1 MPNYGHLSLSCTK
14 IERPSPLE
22 KPSCKVRL
30 FANRHSRKYRQKV
43 TATTLS
49 PTASHPDFQLLAQT
63 AHVRF
68 HGRKRVHAR
77 LCQQDRTQRPTRRN
91 RGPSSLQTQHSFV
104 LPAKS
109 SPKEQPEEADARLW
123 RVSASSGVAAP
134 LGCVILSLVFQH
146 CVLLLSMWN
155 SHTTQTDWY
164 RHSRL
169 VLHAVEPPTS
179 GHRNGPLIVYCSVWQ
194 ILY

>member
-1 MPNYGHLSLSCTK
+1 M
-14 IERPSPLE
+14 
-22 KPSCKVRL
+22 
-30 FANRHSRKYRQKV
+30 
-43 TATTLS
+43 
-49 PTASHPDFQLLAQT
+49 
-63 AHVRF
+63 AHVHFRS
-68 HGRKRVHAR
+68 RKRVHTR
-77 LCQQDRTQRPTRRN
+77 LSEKDRTQGHTRRN
-91 RGPSSLQTQHSFV
+91 RGPSSLQTQHGFV

-164 RHSRL
+164 HHSRL

-179 GHRNGPLIVYCSVWQ
+179 GHQNGPLVVCCSVGKFF
-194 ILY
+194 INFSSV